1 MNIFRFFRSVY
12 ADNQLRVDAS
22 RRLIPDV
29 AHYAVNRVLAI
40 RERRLTERHRVP
52 GAPIIFI
59 VGVPR
64 SGTTLLYQLMAKH
77 LDVVYITNAIARYW
91 LAPLWAFQRHGIETP
106 TELRSHLGHSEGSSA
121 PHEFGWFWEH
131 HAPVEDSHHRVGSE
145 LDVFDWDT
153 IRAELEAIAGWSQRP
168 LVLKSLV
175 ALDYHIP
182 RFARE
187 LAGATFVRIERDPR
201 FTAQSLLEARRKRY
215 GDDKIWWSIR
225 PRDVDAWL
233 DRDPVEQV
241 AHQIGDVSRHIQ
253 SGLATLPSERWIS
266 LRYEELVV
274 DPVKE
279 MEKLAGFAGVPMR
292 DAVGMTS
299 PPLHDANTERVP
311 AAEFARIEA
320 ALCDE
325 GLLR

>member
-1 MNIFRFFRSVY
+1 
-12 ADNQLRVDAS
+12 
-22 RRLIPDV
+22 
-29 AHYAVNRVLAI
+29 
-40 RERRLTERHRVP
+40 
-52 GAPIIFI
+52 
-59 VGVPR
+59 
-64 SGTTLLYQLMAKH
+64 
-77 LDVVYITNAIARYW
+77 
-91 LAPLWAFQRHGIETP
+91 
-106 TELRSHLGHSEGSSA
+106 
-121 PHEFGWFWEH
+121 
-131 HAPVEDSHHRVGSE
+131 
-145 LDVFDWDT
+145 
-153 IRAELEAIAGWSQRP
+153 
-168 LVLKSLV
+168 LKSLV